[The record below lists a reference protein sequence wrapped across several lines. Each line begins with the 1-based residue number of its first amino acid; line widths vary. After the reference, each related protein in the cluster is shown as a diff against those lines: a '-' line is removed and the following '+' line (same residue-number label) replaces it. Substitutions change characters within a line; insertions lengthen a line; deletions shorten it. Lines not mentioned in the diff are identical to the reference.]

1 MAAAANSLQKCDL
14 PLDPDTESLDHKRK
28 HAPHRIL
35 HPDPLRT
42 NLSYNYDLTAWV
54 HFHHLIKLVRKHESP
69 CQSLRKTVTR
79 RFHVA
84 RYHSYRLEKRG
95 QVDESQPY
103 QAFMAGL
110 EDVRVKM
117 DVCLDRLGTIREGTG
132 WLTKGID
139 QMGMDIARITGRE
152 DRGAGE
158 RKGGRRV
165 SNSDVERVQNAVGWL
180 SRDTRGGYNAE
191 RQVTGARILADV
203 LSRARDAEW
212 VEEAVARR

>member
-1 MAAAANSLQKCDL
+1 
-14 PLDPDTESLDHKRK
+14 
-28 HAPHRIL
+28 
-35 HPDPLRT
+35 
-42 NLSYNYDLTAWV
+42 
-54 HFHHLIKLVRKHESP
+54 
-69 CQSLRKTVTR
+69 
-79 RFHVA
+79 
-84 RYHSYRLEKRG
+84 
-95 QVDESQPY
+95 
-103 QAFMAGL
+103 MAGL

-165 SNSDVERVQNAVGWL
+165 SSSDVERVQNAVGWL

-191 RQVTGARILADV
+191 RQATGARILADV

>member
-1 MAAAANSLQKCDL
+1 MAAASNSLQKRHA
-14 PLDPDTESLDHKRK
+14 PLDPDTESPDHNRK
-28 HAPHRIL
+28 HAPHKFS

-69 CQSLRKTVTR
+69 CNSLRKTVTR

-84 RYHSYRLEKRG
+84 RYHSYRLEKHG
-95 QVDESQPY
+95 QAEESQPY

-132 WLTKGID
+132 WLVKGID
-139 QMGMDIARITGRE
+139 QMGVDIARITGRE
-152 DRGAGE
+152 NGGAGE
-158 RKGGRRV
+158 GKGGRRV
-165 SNSDVERVQNAVGWL
+165 SRGDVERVQDAVGRI
-180 SRDTRGGYNAE
+180 SRDLSGGYDAE
-191 RQVTGARILADV
+191 RQAIGARVLADV
-203 LSRARDAEW
+203 LSRVRDAEW
-212 VEEAVARR
+212 VEGAVGRR

>member
-1 MAAAANSLQKCDL
+1 MAAASISLEKRHA
-14 PLDPDTESLDHKRK
+14 PLDPDTEASDHNRK
-28 HAPHRIL
+28 HAPHKFS
-35 HPDPLRT
+35 HPNPLRT

-54 HFHHLIKLVRKHESP
+54 QFHHLIKLVRKHESP
-69 CQSLRKTVTR
+69 CDSLRKTVTR

-84 RYHSYRLEKRG
+84 RYHSYRLEKCG

-117 DVCLDRLGTIREGTG
+117 DVCLDRLGTIGEGTG

-139 QMGMDIARITGRE
+139 QMGLDIARITGRE
-152 DRGAGE
+152 NGGAGA
-158 RKGGRRV
+158 RKGGRRI
-165 SNSDVERVQNAVGWL
+165 SSGDVERVQNAVGWL

-191 RQVTGARILADV
+191 RQATGARVLADV
-203 LSRARDAEW
+203 LSRARNAE
-212 VEEAVARR
+212 